1 MRDAGSAR
9 QSGAT
14 PHLHVGFGLSEI
26 IHRKH
31 SSVSHVSQSS
41 RRHVE
46 QSRCMQRRR
55 HTLRTTD
62 TPTHHAQWE
71 AIAHDRPSHPPQTPR
86 RTDGGRQN
94 PTHTGAAQTPYTS
107 ALARCGRRSPLSYSI
122 AFSTAACGH
131 APRRAGLGGRPRS
144 RTRCGH
150 ARWLHGSVG
159 SVPKADR
166 LGCELRQPPFL
177 YLDHVQAVGGHVGW
191 PRASGGEGVR
201 R

>member
-1 MRDAGSAR
+1 MTVHFRPHPRGGDLSRTSVDLGVPVSFVRAVRDAGSAR
-9 QSGAT
+9 HSGAT

-31 SSVSHVSQSS
+31 SPVSHVSQSS

-62 TPTHHAQWE
+62 TPTHRHTT
-71 AIAHDRPSHPPQTPR
+71 HNGRLS
-86 RTDGGRQN
+86 RTIGHRTANTSPHRWGGGRI
-94 PTHTGAAQTPYTS
+94 PHTPEQRRHLTRQRSLDVAGALP
-107 ALARCGRRSPLSYSI
+107 SPI

-150 ARWLHGSVG
+150 ARWL
-159 SVPKADR
+159 R
-166 LGCELRQPPFL
+166 WLR
-177 YLDHVQAVGGHVGW
+177 A
-191 PRASGGEGVR
+191 
-201 R
+201 